1 MKQNLCWRRWPC
13 REFKETKHRLAL
25 CGKTSKHTARLVLTQ
40 AHAPRF
46 AAARYGEAQDAAPDD
61 AEDSSAPADVEGG
74 AQLIS
79 AENSSSSFPLFILHA
94 CCTLTE
100 LLLLCHKQRVEKL
113 CCDLVGVDG
122 ARRERAEAWG
132 RRHKE
137 DKKFFKRA
145 SLMNTIRRTCCT
157 HHLE

>member
-137 DKKFFKRA
+137 EKKFFKRA
-145 SLMNTIRRTCCT
+145 SLMNTIRRTRCT